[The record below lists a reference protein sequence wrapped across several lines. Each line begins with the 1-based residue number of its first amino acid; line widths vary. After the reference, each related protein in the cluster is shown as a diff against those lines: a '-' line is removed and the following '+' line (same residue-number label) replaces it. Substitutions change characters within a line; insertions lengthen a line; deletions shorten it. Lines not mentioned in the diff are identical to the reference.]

1 MPKEAF
7 GGDDDSGGGGGGAK
21 KKISLSKFGLS
32 PDANIRDVFW
42 KVMGSYAA
50 TKKPGADLAGMAND
64 RFALMRAAVSVLAN
78 PQGDQY
84 GLSPRFIA
92 TYTLMM
98 LADGGWKDAFYEFLE
113 KGLEAH
119 GEGKAEIA
127 QSLARLLAA
136 ERYKEILTEFL
147 TSMLRGR
154 ATTAVAL
161 AYIAAIGDEGL
172 VRALKK
178 ELVII
183 ARGDI
188 GENQLNA
195 IKAVSIIR
203 SDDEIRKSLIII
215 LSHWDSGARLAA
227 AEALEGLGGE
237 PDVKAAAE
245 KRLATEIDEDVKK
258 ALERIVKI

>member
-7 GGDDDSGGGGGGAK
+7 GGDDDSSGGGGAK

-32 PDANIRDVFW
+32 PDTNIRDVFW
-42 KVMGSYAA
+42 RVMGSYAA
-50 TKKPGADLAGMAND
+50 TKKPGVELGEMEND
-64 RFALMRAAVSVLAN
+64 RFALMRAGVSVLSN

-98 LADGGWKDAFYEFLE
+98 LADGGWKDAFSEFLE
-113 KGLEAH
+113 KGLEIH
-119 GEGKAEIA
+119 GEGHGEIVQA
-127 QSLARLLAA
+127 LRRLMTA
-136 ERYKEILTEFL
+136 ERYKALITDYIAG
-147 TSMLRGR
+147 MLRGR

-161 AYIAAIGDEGL
+161 AYIAALEDEGL
-172 VRALKK
+172 VRTLKK

-203 SDDEIRKSLIII
+203 SDEDIRKSMIIL

-227 AEALEGLGGE
+227 AEVLEGLRGE
-237 PDVKAAAE
+237 ADVKAAAE
-245 KRLATEIDEDVKK
+245 KRLAVETDEDVKK
-258 ALERIVKI
+258 ALARIL